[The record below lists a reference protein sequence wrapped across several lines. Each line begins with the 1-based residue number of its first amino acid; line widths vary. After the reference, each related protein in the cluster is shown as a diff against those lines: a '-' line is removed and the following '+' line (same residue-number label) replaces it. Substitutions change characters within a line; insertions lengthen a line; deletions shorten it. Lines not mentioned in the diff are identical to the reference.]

1 MSEEFRHNEAG
12 REFEIW
18 VDGQKAGYIDYLL
31 DGDVVTF
38 EHTII
43 HPDFGGRGLG
53 SHLVRYAAEFAR
65 EQRWGITP
73 HCPFARAW
81 LAKHPQYDELV
92 VG

>member
-1 MSEEFRHNEAG
+1 MSEEFRHNEALG
-12 REFEIW
+12 EFEIW
-18 VDGQKAGYIDYLL
+18 VDGQKAGYIDYKLT
-31 DGDVVTF
+31 GDVVTF

-43 HPDFGGRGLG
+43 GPDFGGRGLG
-53 SHLVRYAAEFAR
+53 GRLVRYAVEASQALG
-65 EQRWGITP
+65 WGIVP